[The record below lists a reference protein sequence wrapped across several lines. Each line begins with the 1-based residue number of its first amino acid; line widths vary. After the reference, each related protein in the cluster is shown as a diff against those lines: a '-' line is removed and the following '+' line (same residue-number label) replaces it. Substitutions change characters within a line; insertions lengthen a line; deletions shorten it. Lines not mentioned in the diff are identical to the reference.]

1 MAQRRM
7 GIIALLLCVCLCLM
21 PSRALAVSTADALEP
36 VSEERECSLTLSYTC
51 NGTAF
56 SGVTVKLYQ
65 IAELSAAA
73 RYTLTEPFAASG
85 LLLNGIQSVGEWNV
99 VRTTLESYL
108 LANGIRENR
117 SAVTDGRGQVTFE
130 GLKPGLY
137 LAVAGRAVQDGLS
150 CSFKSALVS
159 LPGLDEDGRWQYRVT
174 VASKSEVTP
183 PPGPGPGPG
192 PGPEPDPDPE
202 DKIQWKVLKLWKGDS
217 GQSDRPQHIEVEIFR
232 DGVSDQTVILSEE
245 NNWSYS
251 WTAKD
256 DGADWMVVE
265 RNVPA
270 GYTVMVEE
278 RAAAFVLTNT
288 YCPDV
293 PPEEPPPPDVPP
305 AEEPPLE
312 PPPEEDFPEED
323 PPKDSPPSDAPKT
336 GDTPHILL
344 YTALMYASG
353 IVLILLG
360 ITGKRKRV

>member
-1 MAQRRM
+1 MAARRM

-21 PSRALAVSTADALEP
+21 PIRALAVSTADALEP
-36 VSEERECSLTLSYTC
+36 VSTERECSLTLSYTC
-51 NGTAF
+51 NGMAF

-65 IAELSAAA
+65 IAELSAAV
-73 RYTLTEPFAASG
+73 RYTLTDPFASSG
-85 LLLNGIQSVGEWNV
+85 LLLNGIQSVGEWDV
-99 VRTTLESYL
+99 VRTTLESYI

-117 SAVTDGRGQVTFE
+117 SAVTDGRGQVSFE
-130 GLKPGLY
+130 NLNPGLY
-137 LAVAGRAVQDGLS
+137 LAVVGRAVQDGLS

-159 LPGLDEDGRWQYRVT
+159 LPGLDEDGRWKYQVT

-183 PPGPGPGPG
+183 PPGPGPGPD
-192 PGPEPDPDPE
+192 PDPKPE

-217 GQSDRPQHIEVEIFR
+217 GRSDRPQHIEVEIFR
-232 DGVSDQTVILSEE
+232 DGISYQTVILSEE

-288 YCPDV
+288 YLPDV
-293 PPEEPPPPDVPP
+293 PPEEPPSPDVPP
-305 AEEPPLE
+305 TEEPPQE
-312 PPPEEDFPEED
+312 PPQEEDFPEEE
-323 PPKDSPPSDAPKT
+323 PPKEPPSGSAPKT

-344 YTALMYASG
+344 YTALMYVSG